1 MTTEA
6 IGHAAAF
13 HLRFR
18 PIFREET
25 EFTCPC
31 DATGHVVMDEL
42 SDRAC
47 SSYLFARAMI
57 GKVYAPPEVTAALTC
72 DMDHA

>member
-1 MTTEA
+1 MTAGA

-18 PIFREET
+18 PIFRGAN

-31 DATGHVVMDEL
+31 DATGRVVMDEL
-42 SDRAC
+42 SERAC
-47 SSYLFARAMI
+47 RSYLFARAMV
-57 GKVYAPPEVTAALTC
+57 GRAYAPPEVTAALTC
-72 DMDHA
+72 DMDRV